1 MYPVCSQS
9 LLSTWDYASTFGP
22 KTLIVSVNPRDVVS
36 VPKDCGYQKLRTCR
50 YTVLDAVRNPLAH
63 TTYQPDADIA

>member
-1 MYPVCSQS
+1 
-9 LLSTWDYASTFGP
+9 
-22 KTLIVSVNPRDVVS
+22 VSVNPRDVVS

-63 TTYQPDADIA
+63 TIYQPDTQIA